1 MPRRPL
7 ALSLAACV
15 LLAAG
20 CGGDDPRA
28 GIDPND
34 KRANA
39 LVCLN
44 EEQEVAAKEAGPD
57 GIQVD
62 GGADGPRIR
71 FYTNSGEAEAAQF
84 EGRGEGAEHI
94 GSALLFTRGGSEDM
108 LEKVEEC
115 LSDL

>member
-1 MPRRPL
+1 MTRRPL
-7 ALSLAACV
+7 ALSLAACALV
-15 LLAAG
+15 ASG
-20 CGGDDPRA
+20 CGGDDPRE

-39 LVCLN
+39 LVCLT
-44 EEQEVAAKEAGPD
+44 EEQNVSAKEAGAD

-62 GGADGPRIR
+62 GEAEGPRIR

-94 GSALLFTRGGSEDM
+94 GSALLFTRGGSEET
-108 LEKVEEC
+108 LQKVEEC